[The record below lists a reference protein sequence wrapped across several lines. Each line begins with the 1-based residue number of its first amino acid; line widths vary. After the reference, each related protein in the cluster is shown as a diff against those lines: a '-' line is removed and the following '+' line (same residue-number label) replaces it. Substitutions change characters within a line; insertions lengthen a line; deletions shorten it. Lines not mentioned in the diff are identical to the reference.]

1 VSAQDQTSFGQTE
14 ERTMLRDTL
23 RRFLS
28 DVYADKQHDASP
40 AIEHGVS
47 SEIWSQMAELGVV
60 HALFGEQVGGLGG
73 LGYDIVTVFE
83 EIGRAGVVEP
93 LLDNAVLAGGLIA
106 DLGTADQRAVL
117 DAVMSGEHHL
127 AFAHAEPGSRYDMS
141 RVTTAVKP
149 DGQGFVLNGRK
160 SVGSNGEGAQTL
172 VVSARTAGAD
182 DAEDGISLFLV
193 SADASGL
200 STRGYPKIDGGYAS
214 EIELRDVK
222 LPGEALLGPAGDAF
236 PAIEARTSMAIA
248 AVSAEALGAMET
260 AKQLTIDYLQT
271 RTQFGRPIGK
281 FQVLQHRMADV
292 LIEIEQARSAVLNL
306 AGALDTHRAERE
318 RNASATK
325 NLIGRVARL
334 VAEECIQMHGGIGM
348 TQEYALAHYARRLI
362 MVDHEFGDTDHHLER
377 FIALSQAQGSDH
389 DQ

>member
-1 VSAQDQTSFGQTE
+1 VSAQDQSKFGQTE

-28 DVYADKQHDASP
+28 DVYSDEQRNASL
-40 AIEHGVS
+40 ATEHGVS
-47 SEIWSQMAELGVV
+47 REIWSQLADLGVI
-60 HALFGEQVGGLGG
+60 HALFADNVGGLGG
-73 LGYDIVTVFE
+73 HGYDIVTVFE
-83 EIGRAGVVEP
+83 EVGRAGVVEP
-93 LLDNAVLAGGLIA
+93 LLENAVLAGGLIA

-117 DAVMSGEHHL
+117 DDVMSGDCHL
-127 AFAHAEPGSRYDMS
+127 AFAHAEPGSRYDMAC
-141 RVTTAVKP
+141 VATTAKP

-160 SVGSNGEGAQTL
+160 SVVSNGEVAQTL
-172 VVSARTAGAD
+172 VISARTAGAD
-182 DAEDGISLFLV
+182 DAEDGMSLFLV
-193 SADASGL
+193 PADASGL
-200 STRGYPKIDGGYAS
+200 SKRGYPKIDGGYAS
-214 EIELRDVK
+214 EIELHDVK
-222 LPGEALLGPAGDAF
+222 LTDDALLGRAGDAF

-281 FQVLQHRMADV
+281 FQVLQHRMADM

-306 AGALDTHRAERE
+306 AGALDKRRDERE

-334 VAEECIQMHGGIGM
+334 VAEESIQMHGGIGM
-348 TQEYALAHYARRLI
+348 TQEYALAHYARRLV

-377 FIALSQAQGSDH
+377 FIALSQVQGCDH

>member
-1 VSAQDQTSFGQTE
+1 VSAQDQSKFGQTE

-28 DVYADKQHDASP
+28 DVYSDEQRNASL
-40 AIEHGVS
+40 ATEHGVS
-47 SEIWSQMAELGVV
+47 REIWSQLADLGVI
-60 HALFGEQVGGLGG
+60 HALFADNVGGLGG
-73 LGYDIVTVFE
+73 HGYDIVTVFE
-83 EIGRAGVVEP
+83 EVGRAGVVEP
-93 LLDNAVLAGGLIA
+93 LLENAVLAGGLIA

-117 DAVMSGEHHL
+117 DDVMSGDYHL
-127 AFAHAEPGSRYDMS
+127 AFAHAEPGSRYDMAC
-141 RVTTAVKP
+141 VATTAKP

-160 SVGSNGEGAQTL
+160 SVVSNGEVAQTL
-172 VVSARTAGAD
+172 VISARTAGAD
-182 DAEDGISLFLV
+182 DAEDGMSLFLV
-193 SADASGL
+193 PADASGL
-200 STRGYPKIDGGYAS
+200 SKRGYPKIDGGYAS
-214 EIELRDVK
+214 EIELHDVK
-222 LPGEALLGPAGDAF
+222 LTDDALLGRAGDAF

-281 FQVLQHRMADV
+281 FQVLQHRMADM

-306 AGALDTHRAERE
+306 AGALDKRRDERE

-334 VAEECIQMHGGIGM
+334 VAEESIQMHGGIGM
-348 TQEYALAHYARRLI
+348 TQEYALAHYARRLV

-377 FIALSQAQGSDH
+377 FIALSQVQGCDH

>member
-1 VSAQDQTSFGQTE
+1 VSAQDQASFGETE
-14 ERTMLRDTL
+14 ERNMLRDTL

-28 DVYADKQHDASP
+28 DVYSDEQRDASL
-40 AIEHGVS
+40 ATEHAVS
-47 SEIWSQMAELGVV
+47 HEIWLQLAELGVV
-60 HALFGEQVGGLGG
+60 HALFGENVGGLGG
-73 LGYDIVTVFE
+73 HGYDIVTVFE

-93 LLDNAVLAGGLIA
+93 LLENAVLAGGLIA
-106 DLGTADQRAVL
+106 DLGTGEQHAL
-117 DAVMSGEHHL
+117 LESVMSGEHQL

-141 RVTTAVKP
+141 RITTTAKP

-160 SVGSNGEGAQTL
+160 SVVSNGGCAQTL
-172 VVSARTAGAD
+172 VVSARTAGPD

-193 SADASGL
+193 PADASGL
-200 STRGYPKIDGGYAS
+200 SKRGYPKIDGGGAS
-214 EIELRDVK
+214 EIELHHVK
-222 LPGEALLGPAGDAF
+222 LPGEALLGRPGDAF

-281 FQVLQHRMADV
+281 FQVLQHRMADM

-306 AGALDTHRAERE
+306 AAALDKHRNERE

-325 NLIGRVARL
+325 NLIGRVGRL
-334 VAEECIQMHGGIGM
+334 VAEESIQMHGGIGM
-348 TQEYALAHYARRLI
+348 TQEYALAHYARRLV

-377 FIALSQAQGSDH
+377 FIALSQAQG
-389 DQ
+389 

>member
-1 VSAQDQTSFGQTE
+1 MSAQDQTSFGQTE

-28 DVYADKQHDASP
+28 DVYSDKQRDTSL

-47 SEIWSQMAELGVV
+47 SEIWLQMAELGVV

-73 LGYDIVTVFE
+73 HGYDIVTVFE

-93 LLDNAVLAGGLIA
+93 LLENAVLAGGLIA

-141 RVTTAVKP
+141 RVTTAAKP

-160 SVGSNGEGAQTL
+160 SVVSNGEGAQTL
-172 VVSARTAGAD
+172 VVSARTDGAEG
-182 DAEDGISLFLV
+182 AEDGISLFLV

-222 LPGEALLGPAGDAF
+222 LPGETLLGPAGGAF

-260 AKQLTIDYLQT
+260 AKQLTIDYLKT

-306 AGALDTHRAERE
+306 AGALDKHRDERE

-325 NLIGRVARL
+325 NLVGRVARL
-334 VAEECIQMHGGIGM
+334 VAEECIQLHGGIGM

-362 MVDHEFGDTDHHLER
+362 MVDHEFGDTDYHLER

>member
-1 VSAQDQTSFGQTE
+1 MSTQDQVSFGQTE

-28 DVYADKQHDASP
+28 DVYSDEQRDASLS
-40 AIEHGVS
+40 AEHGVS
-47 SEIWSQMAELGVV
+47 REIWSQLAELGVV
-60 HALFGEQVGGLGG
+60 HALFEESVGGLGG
-73 LGYDIVTVFE
+73 HGYDIVAVFE

-93 LLDNAVLAGGLIA
+93 LVENAVLAGGLIA
-106 DLGTADQRAVL
+106 DLGTVDQHTVL
-117 DAVMSGEHHL
+117 EAVMSGDHQL
-127 AFAHAEPGSRYDMS
+127 AFAHAEPGGRYDMS
-141 RVTTAVKP
+141 RVTTAAKP

-160 SVGSNGEGAQTL
+160 SVVSNGEGAQTL
-172 VVSARTAGAD
+172 VASARTAGAD

-193 SADASGL
+193 PADASGL
-200 STRGYPKIDGGYAS
+200 SKRGYPKIDGGYAS
-214 EIELRDVK
+214 EIELHDVK
-222 LPGEALLGPAGDAF
+222 VPGAALLGRAGDAF
-236 PAIEARTSMAIA
+236 AAIEARTSRAIA

-281 FQVLQHRMADV
+281 FQVLQHRMADM

-306 AGALDTHRAERE
+306 AGALDKPRDERE

-334 VAEECIQMHGGIGM
+334 VAEECIQIHGGIGM
-348 TQEYALAHYARRLI
+348 TQEYALAHYARRLV

-377 FIALSQAQGSDH
+377 FIALSKVQGSDH

>member
-1 VSAQDQTSFGQTE
+1 MSTQDQTSFGQTE

-23 RRFLS
+23 RRLLS
-28 DVYADKQHDASP
+28 DVYSDEQRNASLATGHGVSP
-40 AIEHGVS
+40 AI
-47 SEIWSQMAELGVV
+47 WSQLAELGVL
-60 HALFGEQVGGLGG
+60 HALFGENVGGLGG
-73 LGYDIVTVFE
+73 QGYDIVTVFE

-93 LLDNAVLAGGLIA
+93 LLENAILAGGLIA
-106 DLGTADQRAVL
+106 DLGTADQHEL
-117 DAVMSGEHHL
+117 LETVMSGDHQL
-127 AFAHAEPGSRYDMS
+127 AFAHAEPGSRYDMAC
-141 RVTTAVKP
+141 VTTTAKP
-149 DGQGFVLNGRK
+149 DGQGFELNGRK
-160 SVGSNGEGAQTL
+160 SVVSNADCAQTL

-182 DAEDGISLFLV
+182 DAQDGLSLFLV
-193 SADASGL
+193 PADVFGI
-200 STRGYPKIDGGYAS
+200 STRGYPKIDGGYAG
-214 EIELRDVK
+214 EIELHDVK
-222 LPGEALLGPAGDAF
+222 LPGEALLGRPGGAF
-236 PAIEARTSMAIA
+236 PAIEARTCMAIA

-281 FQVLQHRMADV
+281 FQVLQHRMADM

-306 AGALDTHRAERE
+306 AAALDKPRDERE

-334 VAEECIQMHGGIGM
+334 VAEESIQMHGGIGM